1 MCDTMVAPRSEGSEW
16 VNGNGKVQVKH
27 NGKWVSKT
35 RLVMEAKLGRSL
47 KRYEFVYHKDGDM
60 QNNEP
65 NNLTLDAPSK
75 NAKPDGSQRVDSKG
89 SMIVKVDGK
98 WVRRTRY
105 FMEQHLGRKLKP
117 NEPVFHKDR
126 NLLNDDPENLTIVP
140 PGQIDGVERVAD
152 GSAYVKVDG
161 RWIRKA
167 RLVLEAKLGRKLVGK
182 ERAFHK
188 DGDGLNNDPNNIILG
203 KPGGGGRLDG
213 SRQTHFS
220 GTVLVKVNGKW
231 VNEAR
236 HVMERRLGRKLEKRE
251 LVYHKDDDKQNNDPD
266 NLTLECPGDP
276 DGKEV
281 VSAGKLK
288 IKINGKWMLKS
299 RYVMEQHLMRKL
311 RKSEHVFYKDGDRTN
326 ACIENLTLKRPYRPK
341 RSRSPDRYF
350 HIVVDGKSVLEH
362 RHVMEKHLGRK
373 LTDNE
378 LVHHKNQNKSDNRL
392 ENLEIVIKN
401 LHFGKVRC
409 PYCKSHFKV
418 K

>member
-1 MCDTMVAPRSEGSEW
+1 MVAPKPEGSEW
-16 VNGNGKVQVKH
+16 IDGNGKVQVKH
-27 NGKWVSKT
+27 NGKWVSKA
-35 RLVMEAKLGRSL
+35 RLVMEDKLGRKL
-47 KRYEFVYHKDGDM
+47 KRYEFVYHKDNDM

-65 NNLTLDAPSK
+65 TNLTLDVPSK

-105 FMEQHLGRKLKP
+105 AMEQHLGRKLKP
-117 NEPVFHKDR
+117 SELVFHNDGD
-126 NLLNDDPENLTIVP
+126 LLNDDPENLTIVP
-140 PGQIDGVERVAD
+140 PGQTDGVERVSN
-152 GSAYVKVDG
+152 GSVHVRVGD

-167 RLVLEAKLGRKLVGK
+167 RLVLEKKLGRKLVGK

-188 DGDGLNNDPNNIILG
+188 DGDGLNNNPDNIILKKPIGGG
-203 KPGGGGRLDG
+203 KPDG
-213 SRQTHFS
+213 SRYTHFS
-220 GTVLVKVNGKW
+220 GMVLVKVNGKW
-231 VNEAR
+231 INEAR

-251 LVYHKDDDKQNNDPD
+251 FVYHKDDDKQNNDLD

-281 VSAGKLK
+281 VSAGRLK

-299 RYVMEQHLMRKL
+299 RYVMEQHLGRKL
-311 RKSEHVFYKDGDRTN
+311 RENEHVFYKDGDWTN
-326 ACIENLTLKRPYRPK
+326 ASIENLTLKRPSRSK
-341 RSRSPDRYF
+341 RKRSPDRYF
-350 HIVVDGKSVLEH
+350 HVMVDGKPVLEH
-362 RHVMEKHLGRK
+362 RHVMEKALGRK

-392 ENLEIVIKN
+392 ENLEIVIKK

-409 PYCKSHFKV
+409 PYCESHFKV